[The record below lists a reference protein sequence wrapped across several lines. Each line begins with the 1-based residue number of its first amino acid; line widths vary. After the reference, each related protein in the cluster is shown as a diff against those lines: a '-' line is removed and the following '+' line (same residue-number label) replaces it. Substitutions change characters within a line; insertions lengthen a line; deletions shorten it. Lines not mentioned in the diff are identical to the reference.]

1 MERNTFRILLID
13 DHEAI
18 HADFRKILRV
28 GDTAAE
34 LDAAAADFFG
44 NEAPKDDPASSL
56 RFELDSA
63 MQGQEGLAR
72 IEQALREGRPYAL
85 VFCDVRMPP
94 GWDGVETLEHVFAI
108 DPDVQAVLCTAYSD
122 YTYEQTISRLG
133 LSSRLLI
140 LKKPF
145 DPVEVR
151 QLAAAQTEKWA
162 AARRLDKLVKD
173 LTAAEQEARA
183 LARSLEMTNLA
194 LLTDKATAEA
204 QAAAQRDLL
213 VKFVDHLGE
222 SVVAIERSN
231 ALLRADASSE
241 AARASAARAIAW
253 NVTRLSDGLAEART
267 YGQLVQRVGPQLV
280 AEPFAPADV
289 FARVLERIESHARLR
304 DIELVALEDGL
315 EHAQLLGDAHLVE
328 VVATSLLRFAI
339 LQSDAGRVSLRVRSG
354 AFGLRIEVDA
364 PAARMEPDELS
375 MAFEPFG
382 AGDGL
387 ALALSRRAAQRLG
400 GDVEASCEDG
410 GLSLVA
416 RLPMMAAA
424 LRRAA

>member
-1 MERNTFRILLID
+1 MDRTTFRILLID

-28 GDTAAE
+28 GDTASA

-44 NEAPKDDPASSL
+44 GEAPKEDPASALS
-56 RFELDSA
+56 FELDSA
-63 MQGQEGLAR
+63 MQGQEGFAK

-94 GWDGVETLEHVFAI
+94 GWDGVETLAHVFAA
-108 DPDVQAVLCTAYSD
+108 DPDVQAVLCTAFSD

-173 LTAAEQEARA
+173 LTAAEHEARA
-183 LARSLEMTNLA
+183 LAKSLEMTNLA

-204 QAAAQRDLL
+204 QAAAQHDLL
-213 VKFVDHLGE
+213 GRFVEYLGD
-222 SVVAIERSN
+222 SVAAIERSN
-231 ALLRADASSE
+231 EVLRTDASSE
-241 AARASAARAIAW
+241 AARASAARTITW
-253 NVTRLSDGLAEART
+253 NAGRLSDGLAEART
-267 YGQLVQRVGPQLV
+267 YGQLVQRDGPQMV
-280 AEPFAPADV
+280 SEPFSPAEV
-289 FARVLERIESHARLR
+289 FARVLERIEGLAQLR
-304 DIELVALEDGL
+304 EIDVVALEDGL
-315 EHAQLLGDAHLVE
+315 DQQRLLGDTHLVE

-339 LQSDAGRVSLRVRSG
+339 LQSDAGRVSLRARSG
-354 AFGLRIEVDA
+354 AFGLRLEISA
-364 PAARMEPDELS
+364 PAARIAPDELS
-375 MAFEPFG
+375 LAFEPFG
-382 AGDGL
+382 GGEGL

-410 GLSLVA
+410 GLVLAA
-416 RLPMMAAA
+416 RLPMMAAVE
-424 LRRAA
+424 RRAA